1 MKRLLGS
8 LLIFVAIAVAAPAH
22 AAGPSIVVDVATG
35 EVLSQDRSGEPWYPA
50 SLTKLMTAYLVFG
63 KIRSGELTLDRK
75 INVSTVASA
84 QPPSKIGMKPG
95 SAVSVDFAL
104 QTLLVYSANDM
115 AYVLAEAAGG
125 TVPNFVQQM
134 NATAQRLGLT
144 ATHFANPNGLF
155 DPRQITTARDISI
168 LASRL
173 LVEFPEHSHYFSQP
187 FVAVGKRKLANR
199 NSLIRQMPE
208 ADGMKTGF
216 VCNSGFNLVA
226 TATREKRRL
235 LAVVMGAPS
244 AKGRADIAQMLLV
257 DGFSRSRPAGASWP
271 KIGAMRNLALG
282 AVVPADMTSTVC
294 KTKAL
299 PIVRAKDVEG
309 WGISF
314 GTYDTA
320 EKADM
325 ALRGRILSASGIG
338 TPGSTGLLRMPAKS
352 GFAAVMW
359 NLDQQTSLALC
370 SRYRAE
376 SAVCDVMT
384 PEVFQ
389 KIAVMTPEPPP
400 SPPRKKAKKKKSTR
414 DKTKPPAPK
423 GTEEAATGA
432 N

>member
-1 MKRLLGS
+1 M
-8 LLIFVAIAVAAPAH
+8 VIATPLH

-35 EVLSQDRSGEPWYPA
+35 EVISQERTGEPWYPA

-63 KIRSGELTLDRK
+63 KIRSGELALDK
-75 INVSTVASA
+75 KVNVSVIASA

-125 TVPNFVQQM
+125 TVQNFVRDM
-134 NATAQRLGLT
+134 NATAQKLGLT
-144 ATHFANPNGLF
+144 ATHFVNPNGLF

-173 LVEFPEHSHYFSQP
+173 LVEFPEHAHYFSQP

-226 TATREKRRL
+226 TATRGERKL

-244 AKGRADIAQMLLV
+244 AKGRADLAQMLLV
-257 DGFSRSRPAGASWP
+257 DGFARSRPTGASWP
-271 KIGAMRNLALG
+271 RIGTIRNLALG

-294 KTKAL
+294 KTKPL
-299 PIVRAKDVEG
+299 PIVRAKNVEG

-314 GTYDTA
+314 GTYETA

-338 TPGSTGLLRMPAKS
+338 TAGSTGLLRMPAKS
-352 GFAAVMW
+352 GFAAVLW

-376 SAVCDVMT
+376 RAVCEVMT
-384 PEVFQ
+384 PDTFQ
-389 KIAVMTPEPPP
+389 KIAVLTPEPIP
-400 SPPRKKAKKKKSTR
+400 SPPRKKGKKKKGTG
-414 DKTKPPAPK
+414 DKTRTLPPK